1 MKFINKVEK
10 SGAKFC
16 LQISKKSS
24 TFASFFFEGGINL
37 SHLNKHIYR
46 YDT

>member
-24 TFASFFFEGGINL
+24 TFASFFL
-37 SHLNKHIYR
+37 KVKLN
-46 YDT
+46 

>member
-10 SGAKFC
+10 SGVKFC
-16 LQISKKSS
+16 LQMSKKSS
-24 TFASFFFEGGINL
+24 TFASFFEGGIKL